1 MHFSTLLL
9 LSHVPQQFTFL
20 SAAFTFMFMS
30 DYSSDK
36 NTAGNLPAAPFSI
49 DDQKKAEKA
58 QYINTNCTP
67 DFSPPLSRRPLSILS
82 VFSAAQQ

>member
-58 QYINTNCTP
+58 QYINTNFIP
-67 DFSPPLSRRPLSILS
+67 WL
-82 VFSAAQQ
+82 